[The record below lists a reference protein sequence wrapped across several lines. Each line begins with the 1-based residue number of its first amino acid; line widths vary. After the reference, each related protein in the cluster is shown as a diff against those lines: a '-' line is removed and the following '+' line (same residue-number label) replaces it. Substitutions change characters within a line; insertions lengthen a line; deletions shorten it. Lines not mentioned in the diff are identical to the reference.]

1 METLHGSRIRRT
13 TCLGHPQKERNG
25 ALQEAEDLYLR
36 AISDLESLRG
46 NIRLDELRMSFGKD
60 KYQVY
65 ENIVNLKL
73 QRADY
78 RRAFDYVE
86 RSKSRTLIDLLE
98 RNLETVWDKGAEE
111 SPHLQRVRKIREEL
125 NILYS
130 RLNEAGTTGRASR
143 GRYGNQRGD
152 RAA

>member
-1 METLHGSRIRRT
+1 MGLVSGVQHAGPPSRRT
-13 TCLGHPQKERNG
+13 EVARFRKPKILT
-25 ALQEAEDLYLR
+25 LR

-111 SPHLQRVRKIREEL
+111 TPRLQRVRKIREEL

-130 RLNEAGTTGRASR
+130 RLNEAGTTGRASAR
-143 GRYGNQRGD
+143 RMTGTERGD